1 MSIEKPKYGLK
12 RFCVILKFIVPA
24 YGVHPSVILI
34 IAEKKI
40 IESSEDFFDN
50 NFRFDLSMKW

>member
-12 RFCVILKFIVPA
+12 RFCVILLFIVPA

-40 IESSEDFFDN
+40 IESSEDFLTASSAK
-50 NFRFDLSMKW
+50 RSRSYK